1 MRANQLASFLLLHK
15 TYRWSGTALASA
27 NTVLVC
33 GTVLAILATAKSVPT
48 GWHSTCMAG
57 VWHASCKAAMSVGEG
72 REGEGG
78 VGGPPRGR
86 VLAAGTPPYIARSI
100 LRGTR

>member
-48 GWHSTCMAG
+48 GWHSSCKAG
-57 VWHASCKAAMSVGEG
+57 VWHNFCKAAASVGEG
-72 REGEGG
+72 RGQ
-78 VGGPPRGR
+78 GR
-86 VLAAGTPPYIARSI
+86 VGNPQGGGCSSLVAPRI
-100 LRGTR
+100 LRGQF